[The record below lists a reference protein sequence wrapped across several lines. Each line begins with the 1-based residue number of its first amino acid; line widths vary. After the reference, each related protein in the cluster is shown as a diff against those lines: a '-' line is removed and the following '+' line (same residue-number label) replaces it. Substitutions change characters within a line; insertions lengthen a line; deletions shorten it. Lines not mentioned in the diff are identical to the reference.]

1 VVITKNRNSLYYYI
15 VMLSESDL
23 FYYVA
28 LAIVCFIFLYIIYI
42 TLNFQNNVIESFSLG
57 GGKSRDKKEK
67 QTKEEKLAEQLEE
80 QINVIEDALNMKD
93 NKKNYS
99 DILHDIK
106 RRSQLSVLQSIIN
119 SNGIIDEKFINYKG
133 MIEGLDELIEFV
145 DKE

>member
-1 VVITKNRNSLYYYI
+1 
-15 VMLSESDL
+15 MLSESDL

-57 GGKSRDKKEK
+57 GGKSRDKKVK

>member
-1 VVITKNRNSLYYYI
+1 
-15 VMLSESDL
+15 MLSESDL

>member
-1 VVITKNRNSLYYYI
+1 
-15 VMLSESDL
+15 
-23 FYYVA
+23 
-28 LAIVCFIFLYIIYI
+28 
-42 TLNFQNNVIESFSLG
+42 LNFQNNVIESFSLG
-57 GGKSRDKKEK
+57 GGKSIDKKEK

-93 NKKNYS
+93 NKNNYS

-106 RRSQLSVLQSIIN
+106 RLSQLSVLQSIIN

-133 MIEGLDELIEFV
+133 IIEGLDELIEFV

>member
-1 VVITKNRNSLYYYI
+1 
-15 VMLSESDL
+15 MLSESDL

-57 GGKSRDKKEK
+57 GGKSIDKKEK

-93 NKKNYS
+93 NKNNYS

-106 RRSQLSVLQSIIN
+106 RLSQLSVLQSIIN

-133 MIEGLDELIEFV
+133 IIEGLDELIEFV

>member
-1 VVITKNRNSLYYYI
+1 
-15 VMLSESDL
+15 MLSESDL

-57 GGKSRDKKEK
+57 GGKSIDKKEK

-93 NKKNYS
+93 NKNNYS

-106 RRSQLSVLQSIIN
+106 RLSQLSVLQSIIN